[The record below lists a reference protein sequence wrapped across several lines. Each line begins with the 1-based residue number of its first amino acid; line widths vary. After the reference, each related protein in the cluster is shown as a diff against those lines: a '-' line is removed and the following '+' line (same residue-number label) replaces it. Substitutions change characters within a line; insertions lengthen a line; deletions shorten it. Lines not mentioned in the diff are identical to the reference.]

1 MAKKVAMTMVR
12 TRKAENRMKEPRRLR
27 SLGFL
32 AAVGGGVGLVGG
44 EDGGGGGSFS
54 LCCYKNI

>member
-1 MAKKVAMTMVR
+1 MAMTMMR
-12 TRKAENRMKEPRRLR
+12 TRKEDNRMKEQRRLKG
-27 SLGFL
+27 LGFL
-32 AAVGGGVGLVGG
+32 AVVGGGVGLDGG